1 MPSIQLNTLQ
11 KHLDTQK
18 EILERNGA
26 LPTIEDIKNLPKT
39 GGKLKTTPSSGDSW
53 SKYTDLKKIESKISL
68 HISLNFNKG
77 DGSENDTLEYKTLA
91 LSARKYTS
99 TDAQIKRIVNDPNN
113 PESEKETLLYQ
124 ERITG
129 KGLFNTDGT
138 TKNIKITPPIKTAS
152 TDITPKK
159 QQSDIPNEDTKKNE
173 DNNDIIEDEE
183 EEDIIEEEEENDDEA
198 PVNIKIITSNDIEA
212 IIKEMINEPRIIG
225 ETTVKGKILLPNE
238 SGYNAQQKELNRI
251 VGVLKKNTYSRL
263 GVNEDTPLNVENFG
277 GSIEGTNDS
286 DRLLAGVNRLVSDV
300 ITDNVDNKNIK
311 QVYDRIFENSR
322 MFAEDTRETRVPNF
336 ESFVPPQTP
345 EPPQPPPPPPRFD
358 ESTPSTDTGQARDPL
373 SMEEIP
379 FVEPVQTLENNNN
392 PTETINALIS
402 RQNNERIN
410 KSIEKLKE
418 EITAYFIIYEN
429 TITEFKGLIVER
441 GLVLKSVKI
450 EFVRAFHKK
459 IQDIVA
465 KFFNNGN
472 LKIGIILSADEY
484 FERIRVSSGEID
496 AGFGSNTFAKK
507 KGMGFRDTFDKAR
520 DVKGQALRGGV
531 GQRKILPRFPKAKNI
546 FVPKVS
552 LKEPE
557 RRDDV
562 YRSFTRVHNKP
573 VLPSYIKFKTSV

>member
-1 MPSIQLNTLQ
+1 
-11 KHLDTQK
+11 
-18 EILERNGA
+18 
-26 LPTIEDIKNLPKT
+26 
-39 GGKLKTTPSSGDSW
+39 
-53 SKYTDLKKIESKISL
+53 
-68 HISLNFNKG
+68 
-77 DGSENDTLEYKTLA
+77 
-91 LSARKYTS
+91 
-99 TDAQIKRIVNDPNN
+99 
-113 PESEKETLLYQ
+113 
-124 ERITG
+124 
-129 KGLFNTDGT
+129 
-138 TKNIKITPPIKTAS
+138 
-152 TDITPKK
+152 
-159 QQSDIPNEDTKKNE
+159 
-173 DNNDIIEDEE
+173 
-183 EEDIIEEEEENDDEA
+183 
-198 PVNIKIITSNDIEA
+198 
-212 IIKEMINEPRIIG
+212 
-225 ETTVKGKILLPNE
+225 
-238 SGYNAQQKELNRI
+238 
-251 VGVLKKNTYSRL
+251 VLKKNTYSRL

-345 EPPQPPPPPPRFD
+345 EPPQPPPPPPPRFD

-507 KGMGFRDTFDKAR
+507 KAWDSEIHLIRQEMLKVRLLEGEL
-520 DVKGQALRGGV
+520 VKEKYCQDF
-531 GQRKILPRFPKAKNI
+531 QKQKIYLF
-546 FVPKVS
+546 
-552 LKEPE
+552 LK
-557 RRDDV
+557 
-562 YRSFTRVHNKP
+562 YH
-573 VLPSYIKFKTSV
+573 